1 MNSRK
6 PVRDVGVTYF
16 FNSCSE
22 RRSLG
27 KSWIFKRFV
36 LTLRNKLIAKDLLV
50 LRFKPEF
57 EDGGFERRYRRQLD
71 IVSVDQPTLVQSL
84 NQLGDLLSDDRLQ
97 HCIFGL
103 SELWLPSQDIL
114 HHLSDGPRHEQL
126 LRRLCVDNGWLADFL
141 DGCWHDVWLVGL
153 LSLQP
158 LPRERPQARQW
169 VS

>member
-1 MNSRK
+1 MAFKCSILRFFWESRTEPIWVWTDFLNPRSISLSNVNSRK

-36 LTLRNKLIAKDLLV
+36 LTLRNKLIAKDLLI

-71 IVSVDQPTLVQSL
+71 IVCVDQPTLVQSL

-114 HHLSDGPRHEQL
+114 HHLSDSPRHE
-126 LRRLCVDNGWLADFL
+126 
-141 DGCWHDVWLVGL
+141 
-153 LSLQP
+153 
-158 LPRERPQARQW
+158 
-169 VS
+169 